1 MGAKVAQAVIINI
14 TLSDH
19 ALGSTDDR
27 FVISQLEDKISSA
40 LEEADF
46 GELDGDEY
54 GGGECTIYIYGPY
67 ADRLFEIV
75 KPFLASDLKSYKGYV
90 IKQYGNPDD
99 PDAREIQVT
108 W

>member
-1 MGAKVAQAVIINI
+1 VAQAVIINI

-19 ALGSTDDR
+19 KFGSADDR

-54 GGGECTIYIYGPY
+54 GGGECTIYIYGPD
-67 ADRLFEIV
+67 ADRLFAIIR
-75 KPFLASDLKSYKGYV
+75 PFLASELKAYKGYA
-90 IKQYGNPDD
+90 IKQYGEPDD
-99 PDAREIQVT
+99 LNAREVRVT